1 MAVEIANSRTSVW
14 AAKSTPSAV
23 ASNGPIVKRTVS
35 PARVKTLTRTTEIA
49 MGSVRR
55 NEIRTRRP
63 ATPATTAAGRIV
75 RPMIASGPRYPP
87 RTNAPSDW
95 TVAATAFVSG
105 LRRW

>member
-35 PARVKTLTRTTEIA
+35 PARVKTLTRTT
-49 MGSVRR
+49 
-55 NEIRTRRP
+55 
-63 ATPATTAAGRIV
+63 AAGRIV

-87 RTNAPSDW
+87 RTKAPSDW